1 MALRP
6 VSDLGLVDLT
16 DLASPG
22 ESATPPRKAR
32 QPGGAQRARPA
43 GEATRASRSAPK
55 QRRSATPQK
64 AAGPTSRTA
73 TRHARSKAA
82 SAVRTGM
89 VVASW
94 TVAGAC
100 GVLLGRAAVRR

>member
-16 DLASPG
+16 DLAEPS
-22 ESATPPRKAR
+22 
-32 QPGGAQRARPA
+32 
-43 GEATRASRSAPK
+43 SRSAPK
-55 QRRSATPQK
+55 KRTAATAPK
-64 AAGPTSRTA
+64 AARPARPKDRPKSAAPART
-73 TRHARSKAA
+73 KAA
-82 SAVRTGM
+82 SAARTGM
-89 VVASW
+89 VLATW

>member
-16 DLASPG
+16 DLAEP
-22 ESATPPRKAR
+22 PPRSVPKRRKPETAKKAAS
-32 QPGGAQRARPA
+32 PARPKD
-43 GEATRASRSAPK
+43 RPKSAAP
-55 QRRSATPQK
+55 A
-64 AAGPTSRTA
+64 RT
-73 TRHARSKAA
+73 KAA
-82 SAVRTGM
+82 SAARTGM
-89 VVASW
+89 VLATW